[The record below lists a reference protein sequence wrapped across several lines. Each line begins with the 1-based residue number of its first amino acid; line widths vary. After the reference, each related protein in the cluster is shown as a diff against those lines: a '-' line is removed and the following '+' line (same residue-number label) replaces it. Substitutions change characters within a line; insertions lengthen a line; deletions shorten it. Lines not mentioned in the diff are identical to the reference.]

1 VLALKDQAIA
11 NHYLLWAAIA
21 FAQDDTAIGQEFC
34 LAAVQRNP
42 DIVKGMPS
50 RLIRAFLSQS
60 LADEDADHE
69 MLLDK
74 IIKQLP
80 SALTAHTEQVR
91 WAVAQGYL
99 LRGTQA
105 ILWNRLDDGCAYFMR
120 AATMSAPLDQF
131 YLRWLTAQLL
141 DYEHEFGG
149 EAAQRVLQT
158 LLPYLEKIG
167 GRAWVRC
174 LRGNYFVNKA
184 FVTYRAGK
192 YATVPG
198 QIMRACASNP
208 RYLMNRG
215 VWSSFFRSLA
225 GRDLTKLKSL

>member
-1 VLALKDQAIA
+1 
-11 NHYLLWAAIA
+11 
-21 FAQDDTAIGQEFC
+21 
-34 LAAVQRNP
+34 
-42 DIVKGMPS
+42 
-50 RLIRAFLSQS
+50 
-60 LADEDADHE
+60 

-215 VWSSFFRSLA
+215 VWSIFFRSLA